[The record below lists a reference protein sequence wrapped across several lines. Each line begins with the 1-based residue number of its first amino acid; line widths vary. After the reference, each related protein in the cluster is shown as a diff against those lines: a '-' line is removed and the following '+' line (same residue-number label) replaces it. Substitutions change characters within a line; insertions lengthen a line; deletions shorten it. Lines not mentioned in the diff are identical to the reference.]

1 MGSIDFRQSGSSAAG
16 SSAVLADPSADLM
29 ERVQRGDATAFEDL
43 ILLWQDRL
51 VTLLWHQTGDHALA
65 EDLAQETFL
74 RVYRSRASYR
84 PTARFSTWL
93 YTIALNAAKDAR
105 QRAHRRREH
114 GIPTSVSASSSAVAL
129 DALAIDASGRLPTRQ
144 ADRHELQAVV
154 QRALADLNEHQRTA
168 VLLSKFE
175 QCSHEEIAEAMG
187 LTVPAVKSLLFR
199 ARENLRVALS
209 PYCGDAE

>member
-16 SSAVLADPSADLM
+16 SSAVLADPSAELM
-29 ERVQRGDATAFEDL
+29 ERVRRGDATAFEDL

-114 GIPTSVSASSSAVAL
+114 GIPTSASASSSALAL
-129 DALAIDASGRLPTRQ
+129 DTVAIDASGRLPTRQ

-154 QRALADLNEHQRTA
+154 QRAVADLNEHQRTA

-187 LTVPAVKSLLFR
+187 ITVPAVKSLLFR

>member
-1 MGSIDFRQSGSSAAG
+1 
-16 SSAVLADPSADLM
+16 LADPSADLM
-29 ERVQRGDATAFEDL
+29 GRVQRGDAAAFEEL
-43 ILLWQDRL
+43 LLLWQDRL

-74 RVYRSRASYR
+74 RVYRSRASYK

-114 GIPTSVSASSSAVAL
+114 GIPTSVSASTSALAL
-129 DALAIDASGRLPTRQ
+129 DALAIDASGRLPSRQ
-144 ADRHELQAVV
+144 ADRNEMQAVV
-154 QRALADLNEHQRTA
+154 QRALAGLNETQRTA

-199 ARENLRVALS
+199 ARENLRVALE
-209 PYCGDAE
+209 PYCGEKE

>member
-1 MGSIDFRQSGSSAAG
+1 MASIDVRQSGSLAAG
-16 SSAVLADPSADLM
+16 SSGVLADPSADLM
-29 ERVQRGDATAFEDL
+29 GRVQRGDAAAFEEL
-43 ILLWQDRL
+43 LLLWQDRL

-74 RVYRSRASYR
+74 RVYRSRASYK

-114 GIPTSVSASSSAVAL
+114 GIPTSVSASTSALAL
-129 DALAIDASGRLPTRQ
+129 DALAIDASGRLPSRQ
-144 ADRHELQAVV
+144 ADRNEMQAVV
-154 QRALADLNEHQRTA
+154 QRALAGLNETQRTA

-199 ARENLRVALS
+199 ARENLRVALE
-209 PYCGDAE
+209 PYCGEKE

>member
-1 MGSIDFRQSGSSAAG
+1 MPSIDFRQSGSSA
-16 SSAVLADPSADLM
+16 VLSDPSADLM
-29 ERVQRGDATAFEDL
+29 GRVQRGDAHAFEEL
-43 ILLWQDRL
+43 LLLWQDRL

-74 RVYRSRASYR
+74 RVYRSRASYK

-105 QRAHRRREH
+105 QRAHRRRER
-114 GIPTSVSASSSAVAL
+114 GIPTSVSASQSAIAL
-129 DALAIDASGRLPTRQ
+129 DALAIDASGRLPSRQ
-144 ADRHELQAVV
+144 ADRNEMQAVV
-154 QRALADLNEHQRTA
+154 QRALAGLNETQRTA

-199 ARENLRVALS
+199 ARENLRVALE
-209 PYCGDAE
+209 PYCGGAE